1 MGKKSIFIKILAI
14 VSTFLVWL
22 PILAPILF
30 SLASIISERI
40 FRFDYLMPAELFPI
54 ALTGGGLLI
63 WVALINGLHKKLVIW
78 SFIIASGS
86 LVLGQILAVITGLAS
101 GEVDPSGWPW
111 ILVISSLIIYSLA
124 LIGIGIGGL
133 LLLKNTFSNS
143 PLKNTK

>member
-1 MGKKSIFIKILAI
+1 VGKKSIFIKILAI
-14 VSTFLVWL
+14 VSTLMVWL

-63 WVALINGLHKKLVIW
+63 WAALINSLHKKLVIW

-86 LVLGQILAVITGLAS
+86 LVLGQILAAITGLAS

-111 ILVISSLIIYSLA
+111 ILVMSSLIIYSLA